1 MSKYHYIQAFTVF
14 HIYPWPRIISVYLLL
29 HLSCSPPSEAGG
41 MIPPL
46 LLLLLLLSYSI
57 VPLWLVCLPLLTQ
70 PSRNVAVIDRWR
82 SVSAQGLHACM
93 ALCTCYYVIIRTRT
107 ASEMIRKYV
116 TDMEACLIL
125 SSCFLLCFF
134 SEHSGV
140 FPECKSFCE
149 LKISTLKTRC
159 LVSF

>member
-1 MSKYHYIQAFTVF
+1 MSKYHYIQTFAVF
-14 HIYPWPRIISVYLLL
+14 HIYPWPRIICVYLLL

-41 MIPPL
+41 MFPP

-70 PSRNVAVIDRWR
+70 PSRNVAVIDRWS

-116 TDMEACLIL
+116 IDMEACLML
-125 SSCFLLCFF
+125 VAFFSVFF
-134 SEHSGV
+134 SERSGV
-140 FPECKSFCE
+140 FPECKSFSIMFE
-149 LKISTLKTRC
+149 NWR
-159 LVSF
+159 FPH